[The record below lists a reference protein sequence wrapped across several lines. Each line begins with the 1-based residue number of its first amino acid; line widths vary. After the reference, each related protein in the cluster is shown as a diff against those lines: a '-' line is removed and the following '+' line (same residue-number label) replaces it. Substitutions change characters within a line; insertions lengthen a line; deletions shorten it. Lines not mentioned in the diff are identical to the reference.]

1 MYKVINEYLNMV
13 NIKEN
18 EEIYNRLMDFLSHY
32 EGIKK
37 YTIDVNF
44 QRYVINIK
52 LNSFN
57 IDNSVE
63 CFNQFNKAVAYPYSE
78 MHIRFNEGKCI
89 RYRYITS
96 KENKDAFYC
105 DINIS

>member
-18 EEIYNRLMDFLSHY
+18 DEIYDRLTDFLNQC
-32 EGIKK
+32 EMIKK
-37 YTIDVNF
+37 YTVDVNF

-52 LNSFN
+52 LKKYN

-63 CFNQFNKAVAYPYSE
+63 FFNQFNKAVSYPYSE
-78 MHIRFNEGKCI
+78 MHLRFNEGKCI